1 MSGAFSLV
9 VPVILC
15 LMAIYAL
22 HKRCDVYSAL
32 YDGAYDG
39 LKIVVKIL
47 PSLIALLSAIYMM
60 RASGLLTAITSL
72 LEPIMSKIGIPAEVT
87 PLMLLRPFSGSGA
100 LAVAG
105 EVMEA
110 SGPDS
115 LVGRTAAIMLGSTE
129 TTFYVIAVYFGA
141 AKISKTRHAIPAA
154 VIADLTGFFVAAL
167 TARLFF

>member
-15 LMAIYAL
+15 LVALYAL
-22 HKRCDVYSAL
+22 QKRCDVYSSL

-47 PSLIALLSAIYMM
+47 PSLIALLSAVYMM
-60 RASGLLTAITSL
+60 RASGLLDAVTSL
-72 LEPIMSKIGIPAEVT
+72 MEPVLSKIGIPAEVT

-100 LAVAG
+100 MAVAG
-105 EVMEA
+105 EVMES

-129 TTFYVIAVYFGA
+129 TTFYVIAVYFVA

-154 VIADLTGFFVAAL
+154 VIADLTGFLVASI